1 MVNIATRKRL
11 TAPQQLP
18 SIRRLLAP
26 IFNQDAITL
35 SNNPVAALRE
45 LLADDMAAVDQLIQ
59 DSLTTREKLVDLV
72 AHHIVNSGGKR
83 LRPMLVLLAANAL
96 GCDAKTR
103 QTMAVVIEYIHTA
116 TLLHDDVVDESLLRR
131 GAETANAVW
140 GDHASVLVGDFL
152 YSRAFQLMVTLQ
164 DLSIMDIMANTT
176 NVIAEGEVMQLVN
189 CGNPDTSEERYY
201 QVIESKTARLF
212 EAATRSAAAL
222 AGADQTTQDA
232 VGEYG
237 LCLGRAYQL
246 IDDVL
251 DYSSNSEEMGKNLG
265 DDLAEGK
272 PTLPLIYVMQT
283 GTPDEKALV
292 RDAIENGGLDKIDAI
307 KAAIANTQ
315 ALEYTQQRAQDEA
328 QKAIQTLEQLPPSP
342 YRDAMASLVEFT
354 VSRNY

>member
-1 MVNIATRKRL
+1 M
-11 TAPQQLP
+11 
-18 SIRRLLAP
+18 
-26 IFNQDAITL
+26 
-35 SNNPVAALRE
+35 E
-45 LLADDMAAVDQLIQ
+45 AVDQLIQ
-59 DSLTTREKLVDLV
+59 DSLTTREPLVNLV
-72 AHHIVNSGGKR
+72 GHHIVNSGGKR

-103 QTMAVVIEYIHTA
+103 QIMAVVIEYIHTA
-116 TLLHDDVVDESLLRR
+116 TLLHDDVVDESMLRR
-131 GAETANAVW
+131 GAETANAKW

-152 YSRAFQLMVTLQ
+152 YSRAFQLMVQLQ
-164 DLSIMDIMANTT
+164 DLRIMDIMADTT

-189 CGNPDTSEERYY
+189 CGDPDTTEERYY

-222 AGADQTTQDA
+222 AGADPATQDA
-232 VGEYG
+232 LGEYG

-272 PTLPLIYVMQT
+272 PTLPLIYVMRE
-283 GTPDEKALV
+283 GNDEQKALV
-292 RDAIENGGLDKIDAI
+292 RNAIELGGIDKIDEI
-307 KAAIANTQ
+307 RAAIDATSALQYTADRANAESEAAVNALKALPASDYKQ
-315 ALEYTQQRAQDEA
+315 AMIELAQ
-328 QKAIQTLEQLPPSP
+328 
-342 YRDAMASLVEFT
+342 FT

>member
-1 MVNIATRKRL
+1 MDAVN
-11 TAPQQLP
+11 
-18 SIRRLLAP
+18 
-26 IFNQDAITL
+26 
-35 SNNPVAALRE
+35 
-45 LLADDMAAVDQLIQ
+45 QLIE
-59 DSLTTREKLVDLV
+59 DSLTTREKLVDVV

-96 GCDAKTR
+96 DCDAKLR

-152 YSRAFQLMVTLQ
+152 YSRAFQLMVELQ
-164 DLSIMDIMANTT
+164 SLPIMNIMADTT

-189 CGNPDTSEERYY
+189 CGNPDTTEARYY

-212 EAATRSAAAL
+212 EAATRSAAVL
-222 AGADQTTQDA
+222 AGSDQATVDA
-232 VGEYG
+232 LGEYG

-251 DYSSNSEEMGKNLG
+251 DYSASSDEMGKNLG

-272 PTLPLIYVMQT
+272 PTLPLIHVMREGNTEQV
-283 GTPDEKALV
+283 ALV
-292 RDAIENGGLDKIDAI
+292 RHAIENGGADQIEAITAAI
-307 KAAIANTQ
+307 KATG
-315 ALEYTQQRAQDEA
+315 ALEYTAAKAQQETEA
-328 QKAIQTLEQLPPSP
+328 AIKALDGLADSP
-342 YRDAMASLVEFT
+342 YKQAMIDLAEFT
-354 VSRNY
+354 TSRNH

>member
-1 MVNIATRKRL
+1 M
-11 TAPQQLP
+11 
-18 SIRRLLAP
+18 
-26 IFNQDAITL
+26 
-35 SNNPVAALRE
+35 E
-45 LLADDMAAVDQLIQ
+45 AVDQLIQ
-59 DSLTTREKLVDLV
+59 DSLTTREPLVNLV
-72 AHHIVNSGGKR
+72 GHHIVNSGGKR

-103 QTMAVVIEYIHTA
+103 QIMAVVIEYIHTA
-116 TLLHDDVVDESLLRR
+116 TLLHDAVVDESMLRR
-131 GAETANAVW
+131 GAETANAKW

-152 YSRAFQLMVTLQ
+152 YSRAFQLMVQLQ
-164 DLSIMDIMANTT
+164 DLRIMDIMADTT

-189 CGNPDTSEERYY
+189 CGDPDTTEERYY

-222 AGADQTTQDA
+222 AGADATTQDA
-232 VGEYG
+232 LGEYG

-272 PTLPLIYVMQT
+272 PTLPLIYVMRE
-283 GTPDEKALV
+283 GNDEQKALV
-292 RDAIENGGLDKIDAI
+292 SNAIEHGGIDKIDEI
-307 KAAIANTQ
+307 RAAIDATGALQYTADRANAESEAAVNALNALPASDYKQ
-315 ALEYTQQRAQDEA
+315 AMIELAQ
-328 QKAIQTLEQLPPSP
+328 
-342 YRDAMASLVEFT
+342 FT

>member
-1 MVNIATRKRL
+1 MT
-11 TAPQQLP
+11 
-18 SIRRLLAP
+18 
-26 IFNQDAITL
+26 
-35 SNNPVAALRE
+35 NNPVANLRA
-45 LLADDMAAVDQLIQ
+45 LLATDMEAVDQLIQ
-59 DSLTTREKLVDLV
+59 DSLTTREPLVNLV
-72 AHHIVNSGGKR
+72 GHHIVNSGGKR

-103 QTMAVVIEYIHTA
+103 QIMAVVIEYIHTA
-116 TLLHDDVVDESLLRR
+116 TLLHDDVVDESMLRR
-131 GAETANAVW
+131 GAETANAKW

-152 YSRAFQLMVTLQ
+152 YSRAFQLMVQLQ
-164 DLSIMDIMANTT
+164 DLRIMDIMADTT

-189 CGNPDTSEERYY
+189 CGDPDTTEERYY

-222 AGADQTTQDA
+222 AGADATTQDA
-232 VGEYG
+232 LGEYG

-272 PTLPLIYVMQT
+272 PTLPLIYVMRE
-283 GTPDEKALV
+283 GNDEQKALV
-292 RDAIENGGLDKIDAI
+292 SNAIEHGGIDKIDEI
-307 KAAIANTQ
+307 RAAIDATGALQYTADRANAESEAAVNALNALPASDYKQ
-315 ALEYTQQRAQDEA
+315 AMIELAQ
-328 QKAIQTLEQLPPSP
+328 
-342 YRDAMASLVEFT
+342 FT

>member
-1 MVNIATRKRL
+1 MPRL
-11 TAPQQLP
+11 TVPQRLP
-18 SIRRLLAP
+18 SIRRIHPLYL
-26 IFNQDAITL
+26 IFSL
-35 SNNPVAALRE
+35 SIKHTILTQNPVATLRE
-45 LLADDMAAVDQLIQ
+45 LLATDMAAVDQLIQ

-96 GCDAKTR
+96 GCDAKQR
-103 QTMAVVIEYIHTA
+103 QIMAVVIEYIHTA

-152 YSRAFQLMVTLQ
+152 YSRAFQLMVELQ
-164 DLSIMDIMANTT
+164 DLRIMDIMANTT

-189 CGNPDTSEERYY
+189 CGNPDTTEDRYF

-222 AGADQTTQDA
+222 AGADEPTQA
-232 VGEYG
+232 ALGEYG

-251 DYSSNSEEMGKNLG
+251 DYSSDSDAMGKNLG

-272 PTLPLIYVMQT
+272 PTLPLIHVMQH
-283 GTPDEKALV
+283 GNPEQVALV
-292 RDAIENGGLDKIDAI
+292 RHAIEHGGIDQIDAI
-307 KAAIANTQ
+307 RAAIDATG
-315 ALEYTQQRAQDEA
+315 ALDYTAQRAQKES
-328 QKAIQTLEQLPPSP
+328 KAAVTALNSLPDSD
-342 YRDAMASLVEFT
+342 YKTAMINLAEFT
-354 VSRNY
+354 VSRSY

>member
-1 MVNIATRKRL
+1 M
-11 TAPQQLP
+11 
-18 SIRRLLAP
+18 
-26 IFNQDAITL
+26 
-35 SNNPVAALRE
+35 E
-45 LLADDMAAVDQLIQ
+45 AVDQLIQ
-59 DSLTTREKLVDLV
+59 DSLTTREPLVNLV
-72 AHHIVNSGGKR
+72 GHHIVNSGGKR

-103 QTMAVVIEYIHTA
+103 QIMAVVIEYIHTA
-116 TLLHDDVVDESLLRR
+116 TLLHDDVVDESMLRR
-131 GAETANAVW
+131 GAETANAKW

-152 YSRAFQLMVTLQ
+152 YSRAFQLMVQLQ
-164 DLSIMDIMANTT
+164 DLRIMDIMADTT

-189 CGNPDTSEERYY
+189 CGDPGTTEERYY

-222 AGADQTTQDA
+222 AGADATTQDA
-232 VGEYG
+232 LGEYG

-272 PTLPLIYVMQT
+272 PTLPLIYVMRE
-283 GTPDEKALV
+283 GNDEQKALV
-292 RDAIENGGLDKIDAI
+292 RNAIEHGGIDKIDEI
-307 KAAIANTQ
+307 RAAIDATSALQYTADRANAESEAAVNALKALPASDYKQ
-315 ALEYTQQRAQDEA
+315 AMIELAQ
-328 QKAIQTLEQLPPSP
+328 
-342 YRDAMASLVEFT
+342 FT